1 MRRAAPAAAP
11 VAVDKEVKRKQRM
24 GDIKLDLHRVLLD
37 NLNLAALEHATEAD
51 LRAEINAISA
61 EHLNDNAI
69 VLGREDRIILNKE
82 LYDEVTGLGPLE
94 TLLQD
99 ESVNDI
105 LVNGPQQ
112 IFVERSG
119 KLELTD
125 VTFKDERHLL
135 RIIDKIVSAV
145 GRRVDESKPY
155 VDARL
160 KDGSRF
166 NAMVPPVAVDGS
178 LVSIRKFKK
187 DKLGIDDLVQFGAFS
202 EEMAAYLQAA
212 VSTRLNV
219 IVSGGTGSGKTT
231 TLNALSSFIA
241 DDERILTIE
250 DTAELQLQQTHVGRM
265 ESRPPNVEGKGEVSP
280 RDCLKNALRM
290 RPDRIIVG
298 ETRGEEVIDM
308 LQAMNT
314 GHDGSMTTIHANNP
328 RDGISRLENM
338 VAMAGIEMPLKAVR
352 SQISSA
358 VNLIV
363 QASRLQDG
371 SRRMT
376 SITEITG
383 MEGDVISMQEIF
395 RFQRVGPDAR
405 QQDHRPL
412 SQPQACAATSPSAS
426 ASGAMICP
434 RPSLNPSQRSKPH
447 GHQCRTHHLRSD
459 LYRRA
464 GARRRASI
472 WRLFGRSISLNSRV
486 NRRLEMIEKGDT
498 PRGGAGQI
506 CARRCSSTRKSKGI
520 PLYSLWLSEKAQK
533 GRDCLLPATADH
545 GDGRPFGSVLPW
557 PDRRHRDRSTRAHRR
572 LHRHGGRCCVYVG
585 VHESQQAH
593 GDHRRTAP
601 RCGRADGALLARRSP
616 VHQRHH
622 HREQRNPRPA
632 CLRIRCDRG

>member
-1 MRRAAPAAAP
+1 MFSRYKKDAPAKPVKAAEKAAP
-11 VAVDKEVKRKQRM
+11 VKKDEVPMAPVESERSVLRKPMPKAKAQAEASDKDRKRKERLA
-24 GDIKLDLHRVLLD
+24 DIKLELHRELLD
-37 NLNLAALEHATEAD
+37 NLNLAALEKATEND
-51 LRAEINAISA
+51 LRNEINAIST
-61 EHLNDNAI
+61 EVLQERAI
-69 VLGREDRIILNKE
+69 VLNRQERSVLFQE
-82 LYDEVTGLGPLE
+82 LYNEVTGLGPLE

-99 ESVNDI
+99 DGVNDI

-125 VTFKDERHLL
+125 ITFKDEKHLL

-145 GRRVDESKPY
+145 GRRVDESNPY

-160 KDGSRF
+160 ADGSRF
-166 NAMVPPVAVDGS
+166 NAMVPPIAVDGS

-187 DKLGIDDLVQFGAFS
+187 DKLGIDDLVSFGAFS

-212 VSTRLNV
+212 VATRLNV

-231 TLNALSSFIA
+231 TLNALSSFI
-241 DDERILTIE
+241 DNSERILTIE

-314 GHDGSMTTIHANNP
+314 GHDGSMTTIHANSA
-328 RDGISRLENM
+328 RDGVSRLENM
-338 VAMAGIEMPLKAVR
+338 IAMAGIEMPIKAVR

-383 MEGDVISMQEIF
+383 MEGDVISMQEVF
-395 RFQRVGPDAR
+395 RFQRTGLTPENKIIG
-405 QQDHRPL
+405 HFT
-412 SQPQACAATSPSAS
+412 AT
-426 ASGAMICP
+426 GV
-434 RPSLNPSQRSKPH
+434 RSH
-447 GHQCRTHHLRSD
+447 
-459 LYRRA
+459 
-464 GARRRASI
+464 
-472 WRLFGRSISLNSRV
+472 F
-486 NRRLEMIEKGDT
+486 
-498 PRGGAGQI
+498 
-506 CARRCSSTRKSKGI
+506 
-520 PLYSLWLSEKAQK
+520 SERFRMW
-533 GRDCLLPATADH
+533 GYDLPAHIYEPTA
-545 GDGRPFGSVLPW
+545 G
-557 PDRRHRDRSTRAHRR
+557 
-572 LHRHGGRCCVYVG
+572 
-585 VHESQQAH
+585 
-593 GDHRRTAP
+593 
-601 RCGRADGALLARRSP
+601 
-616 VHQRHH
+616 
-622 HREQRNPRPA
+622 
-632 CLRIRCDRG
+632 

>member
-1 MRRAAPAAAP
+1 MFSKYKKTESAPAPAAKVTPIEVAKPEAASTSMRRSAP
-11 VAVDKEVKRKQRM
+11 VAAPVTEDKELKRKQRM
-24 GDIKLDLHRVLLD
+24 SEIKLDLHRVLLD
-37 NLNLAALEHATEAD
+37 SLNLAALEHASEAD
-51 LRAEINAISA
+51 LRQEINAISA
-61 EHLNDNAI
+61 EHMAEKSI
-69 VLGREDRIILNKE
+69 VLGRDDRLILNSE

-94 TLLQD
+94 TLLKD
-99 ESVNDI
+99 ETVNDI

-145 GRRVDESKPY
+145 GRRVDESNPY

-187 DKLGIDDLVQFGAFS
+187 DKLGIDDLVQFGAFT

-212 VSTRLNV
+212 VATRLNI

-231 TLNALSSFIA
+231 TLNALSSFIDNA
-241 DDERILTIE
+241 ERILTIE

-314 GHDGSMTTIHANNP
+314 GHDGSMTTIHANSA
-328 RDGISRLENM
+328 RDGVSRLENM
-338 VAMAGIEMPLKAVR
+338 IAMAGIEMPLKAVR

-395 RFQRVGPDAR
+395 RYQRVGLTPENKIIGHFTATGVRSHYAERFRMWGYDL
-405 QQDHRPL
+405 P
-412 SQPQACAATSPSAS
+412 SSIYEPVAA
-426 ASGAMICP
+426 
-434 RPSLNPSQRSKPH
+434 Q
-447 GHQCRTHHLRSD
+447 
-459 LYRRA
+459 
-464 GARRRASI
+464 
-472 WRLFGRSISLNSRV
+472 
-486 NRRLEMIEKGDT
+486 
-498 PRGGAGQI
+498 
-506 CARRCSSTRKSKGI
+506 
-520 PLYSLWLSEKAQK
+520 
-533 GRDCLLPATADH
+533 
-545 GDGRPFGSVLPW
+545 
-557 PDRRHRDRSTRAHRR
+557 
-572 LHRHGGRCCVYVG
+572 
-585 VHESQQAH
+585 
-593 GDHRRTAP
+593 
-601 RCGRADGALLARRSP
+601 
-616 VHQRHH
+616 
-622 HREQRNPRPA
+622 
-632 CLRIRCDRG
+632 

>member
-1 MRRAAPAAAP
+1 MFSKYKKQGDAPSIGQIAAVRGAPEKVAEPVSSKPVSIRRASLPANVAPL
-11 VAVDKEVKRKQRM
+11 DRDLKRKQRM
-24 GDIKLDLHRVLLD
+24 SDIKLELHRALLD
-37 NLNLAALEHATEAD
+37 NLNLAALEHASEQD
-51 LRAEINAISA
+51 LRSEINEIST
-61 EHLNDNAI
+61 EILSEKAI
-69 VLGREDRIILNKE
+69 VLNREDRNQLNSE

-94 TLLQD
+94 TLLKD
-99 ESVNDI
+99 DSINDI

-112 IFVERSG
+112 IFVERDG
-119 KLELTD
+119 KLQLTD

-145 GRRVDESKPY
+145 GRRVDESNPY

-166 NAMVPPVAVDGS
+166 NAMVSPIAVDGS

-187 DKLGIDDLVQFGAFS
+187 DKLGIDDLVGFGAFS

-212 VSTRLNV
+212 VATRLNI

-231 TLNALSSFIA
+231 TLNALSSFI
-241 DDERILTIE
+241 DNDERILTIE

-314 GHDGSMTTIHANNP
+314 GHDGSMTTIHANSA
-328 RDGISRLENM
+328 RDGVSRLENM
-338 VAMAGIEMPLKAVR
+338 IAMAGIEMPLKAVR

-395 RFQRVGPDAR
+395 RFQRVGLTPENKILG
-405 QQDHRPL
+405 HYT
-412 SQPQACAATSPSAS
+412 AT
-426 ASGAMICP
+426 GV
-434 RPSLNPSQRSKPH
+434 RSH
-447 GHQCRTHHLRSD
+447 YSERFRMWGYD
-459 LYRRA
+459 LP
-464 GARRRASI
+464 ASI
-472 WRLFGRSISLNSRV
+472 YEPFV
-486 NRRLEMIEKGDT
+486 
-498 PRGGAGQI
+498 
-506 CARRCSSTRKSKGI
+506 
-520 PLYSLWLSEKAQK
+520 AQ
-533 GRDCLLPATADH
+533 
-545 GDGRPFGSVLPW
+545 
-557 PDRRHRDRSTRAHRR
+557 
-572 LHRHGGRCCVYVG
+572 
-585 VHESQQAH
+585 
-593 GDHRRTAP
+593 
-601 RCGRADGALLARRSP
+601 
-616 VHQRHH
+616 
-622 HREQRNPRPA
+622 
-632 CLRIRCDRG
+632 

>member
-1 MRRAAPAAAP
+1 MFSKYKKPASATPKATPASAPAKQAAPAKVVEAAP
-11 VAVDKEVKRKQRM
+11 VAAPAVAEAAKSASMRRALKPAAAAPEDRDVKRKQRM
-24 GDIKLDLHRVLLD
+24 GDIKLELHRALLD
-37 NLNLAALEHATEAD
+37 NLNLAALEHASETE
-51 LRAEINAISA
+51 LRQEINDIAVEILS
-61 EHLNDNAI
+61 EKSI
-69 VLGREDRIILNKE
+69 VLNREDRMTLNSE

-94 TLLQD
+94 TLLKD
-99 ESVNDI
+99 DTVNDI

-112 IFVERSG
+112 IFVERDG
-119 KLELTD
+119 KLQLTD
-125 VTFKDERHLL
+125 ITFKDEKHLL

-145 GRRVDESKPY
+145 GRRVDESNPY

-187 DKLGIDDLVQFGAFS
+187 DKLGIDDLVNFGAFS

-212 VSTRLNV
+212 VATRLNI

-241 DDERILTIE
+241 NDERILTIE

-314 GHDGSMTTIHANNP
+314 GHDGSMTTIRANSA
-328 RDGISRLENM
+328 RDGVSRLENM
-338 VAMAGIEMPLKAVR
+338 IAMAGIEMPLKAVR

-383 MEGDVISMQEIF
+383 MEGEVISMQEIF
-395 RFQRVGPDAR
+395 RYQRVGLTPENKIIG
-405 QQDHRPL
+405 HFT
-412 SQPQACAATSPSAS
+412 AT
-426 ASGAMICP
+426 GV
-434 RPSLNPSQRSKPH
+434 RSH
-447 GHQCRTHHLRSD
+447 FSERFRMWGYD
-459 LYRRA
+459 LP
-464 GARRRASI
+464 ASI
-472 WRLFGRSISLNSRV
+472 YEPV
-486 NRRLEMIEKGDT
+486 
-498 PRGGAGQI
+498 A
-506 CARRCSSTRKSKGI
+506 
-520 PLYSLWLSEKAQK
+520 AQ
-533 GRDCLLPATADH
+533 
-545 GDGRPFGSVLPW
+545 
-557 PDRRHRDRSTRAHRR
+557 
-572 LHRHGGRCCVYVG
+572 
-585 VHESQQAH
+585 
-593 GDHRRTAP
+593 
-601 RCGRADGALLARRSP
+601 
-616 VHQRHH
+616 
-622 HREQRNPRPA
+622 
-632 CLRIRCDRG
+632 

>member
-1 MRRAAPAAAP
+1 MFAKYKKPSAPAVTARVAP
-11 VAVDKEVKRKQRM
+11 SVEKVTALPEATTKVVRKTPQVEPAQVMLMDKERKRKERV
-24 GDIKLDLHRVLLD
+24 GDLKLELHRVLLD
-37 NLNLAALEHATEAD
+37 SLNLAALEHATEAD
-51 LRAEINAISA
+51 LRQEIQSITSEFLEEKAII
-61 EHLNDNAI
+61 LN
-69 VLGREDRIILNKE
+69 REDRQTLNKE

-99 ESVNDI
+99 DTVNDI
-105 LVNGPQQ
+105 LVNGPHQ
-112 IFVERSG
+112 IFVERDG
-119 KLELTD
+119 KLQLTEIK
-125 VTFKDERHLL
+125 FKDERHLM

-145 GRRVDESKPY
+145 GRRVDESNPY

-187 DKLGIDDLVQFGAFS
+187 DKLGIDDLVNFGAFT

-212 VSTRLNV
+212 VATRLNI

-231 TLNALSSFIA
+231 TLNALSSFI
-241 DDERILTIE
+241 DNDERILTIE

-314 GHDGSMTTIHANNP
+314 GHDGSMTTIHANSA
-328 RDGISRLENM
+328 RDGVSRLENM
-338 VAMAGIEMPLKAVR
+338 IAMAGIEMPLKAVR

-395 RFQRVGPDAR
+395 RYQRVGLTPENKIIGHFTATGVRSHYAERFRMWGYDL
-405 QQDHRPL
+405 P
-412 SQPQACAATSPSAS
+412 SSIYEPVAA
-426 ASGAMICP
+426 
-434 RPSLNPSQRSKPH
+434 
-447 GHQCRTHHLRSD
+447 
-459 LYRRA
+459 
-464 GARRRASI
+464 
-472 WRLFGRSISLNSRV
+472 
-486 NRRLEMIEKGDT
+486 E
-498 PRGGAGQI
+498 
-506 CARRCSSTRKSKGI
+506 
-520 PLYSLWLSEKAQK
+520 
-533 GRDCLLPATADH
+533 
-545 GDGRPFGSVLPW
+545 
-557 PDRRHRDRSTRAHRR
+557 
-572 LHRHGGRCCVYVG
+572 
-585 VHESQQAH
+585 
-593 GDHRRTAP
+593 
-601 RCGRADGALLARRSP
+601 
-616 VHQRHH
+616 
-622 HREQRNPRPA
+622 
-632 CLRIRCDRG
+632 

>member
-1 MRRAAPAAAP
+1 MFSKYKRQSATAKPVTTAQPKAAPAPEAQPKAPAPAAATLRKP
-11 VAVDKEVKRKQRM
+11 AARTKAEAAPADKERKRKERM
-24 GDIKLDLHRVLLD
+24 GEIKIQLHRELLE
-37 NLNLAALEHATEAD
+37 NLNLAALERASEAE
-51 LRAEINAISA
+51 LRSEISSIASEIL
-61 EHLNDNAI
+61 EERGI
-69 VLGREDRIILNKE
+69 VLNREDRQTLNKE

-99 ESVNDI
+99 DTVSDI

-112 IFVERSG
+112 VFVEREG
-119 KLELTD
+119 KLQLSD
-125 VTFKDERHLL
+125 VTFKDEKHLM

-145 GRRVDESKPY
+145 GRRVDESNPY

-160 KDGSRF
+160 ADGSRF
-166 NAMVPPVAVDGS
+166 NAMVPPIAVDGS

-187 DKLGIDDLVQFGAFS
+187 DKLGIDDLVNFGAFT

-231 TLNALSSFIA
+231 TLNALSSFIDNA
-241 DDERILTIE
+241 ERILTIE

-314 GHDGSMTTIHANNP
+314 GHDGSMTTIHANSA

-338 VAMAGIEMPLKAVR
+338 IAMAGIEMPIKAVR
-352 SQISSA
+352 SQIASA

-395 RFQRVGPDAR
+395 RFQRVGLTPDNKIIGHFTATGVRSHFSERFRLWGYDLPPSIYEPTVMEAR
-405 QQDHRPL
+405 
-412 SQPQACAATSPSAS
+412 
-426 ASGAMICP
+426 
-434 RPSLNPSQRSKPH
+434 
-447 GHQCRTHHLRSD
+447 
-459 LYRRA
+459 
-464 GARRRASI
+464 
-472 WRLFGRSISLNSRV
+472 
-486 NRRLEMIEKGDT
+486 
-498 PRGGAGQI
+498 
-506 CARRCSSTRKSKGI
+506 
-520 PLYSLWLSEKAQK
+520 
-533 GRDCLLPATADH
+533 
-545 GDGRPFGSVLPW
+545 
-557 PDRRHRDRSTRAHRR
+557 
-572 LHRHGGRCCVYVG
+572 
-585 VHESQQAH
+585 
-593 GDHRRTAP
+593 
-601 RCGRADGALLARRSP
+601 
-616 VHQRHH
+616 
-622 HREQRNPRPA
+622 
-632 CLRIRCDRG
+632 